1 MKSVRISVA
10 WSYEGTQW
18 MTLATH
24 GAPKGVLHTQATL
37 AYKAALM
44 ADVHGLEE
52 MDAAVLDYSDFRI
65 EYFRSGYFP

>member
-1 MKSVRISVA
+1 M
-10 WSYEGTQW
+10 G
-18 MTLATH
+18 
-24 GAPKGVLHTQATL
+24 PP
-37 AYKAALM
+37 M